1 MTLAS
6 KESFAH
12 GPAMSDAAATA
23 TEKPVSA
30 PDFRGLDAWVFDLDY
45 TLYTTDAAEQAQMEE
60 RICRYVQNHYGLGR
74 DAAWE
79 VQKSYLR
86 DYGSTLAGLIHNEN
100 IDPDAYHEVINDI
113 EVLGLKPDAAL
124 RAGLERLPGKRFIFT
139 NNDGRFADEV
149 LTRLG
154 IRDLFAVIVDA
165 RAMNHVPKPKQ
176 AAYDVLL
183 ARTGLDPRR
192 AVLFD
197 DSPRNLVPAKALGM
211 KTVWFNNG
219 MGLSSWKIERPEL
232 HIDHQTDNLAV
243 FLQTIRV

>member
-12 GPAMSDAAATA
+12 GPAMSDTHL
-23 TEKPVSA
+23 TEAKKPDSA
-30 PDFRGLDAWVFDLDY
+30 PDFRGLNAWVFDLDY

-60 RICRYVQNHYGLGR
+60 RICLYVQNHYGLAR

-79 VQKSYLR
+79 VQKAYLR
-86 DYGSTLAGLIHNEN
+86 DYGSTLAGLVHNEN
-100 IDPDAYHEVINDI
+100 IDADAYHEVINDI
-113 EVLGLKPDAAL
+113 EVLDLKPDTAL
-124 RAGLERLPGKRFIFT
+124 RTGMKRLPGQRFVFT
-139 NNDGRFADEV
+139 NNDGRFAAEV

-154 IRDLFAVIVDA
+154 IRDLFAGIVDA
-165 RAMNHVPKPKQ
+165 RAMNFVPKPKQ
-176 AAYDVLL
+176 AAYDTLL
-183 ARTGLDPRR
+183 AQTGLDPRR

-219 MGLSSWKIERPEL
+219 LGQSAAKIERPEL
-232 HIDHQTDNLAV
+232 HIDHQTDNLAH
-243 FLQTIRV
+243 FLQTIRI